1 MKSVF
6 VSIIRND
13 SDLLL
18 SLLFLFLIA
27 PGQWSW
33 VHCIFALAFV
43 LIFGSLNVKVLSLS
57 GESLMKHNWTVFGK
71 LQSLCFETTTK

>member
-33 VHCIFALAFV
+33 VHYIFALAFV
-43 LIFGSLNVKVLSLS
+43 LIFGSLKVTVLSLS
-57 GESLMKHNWTVFGK
+57 GESLIKHN
-71 LQSLCFETTTK
+71 